1 MPKKKDRVVTLRIDE
16 DDFKVV
22 DSFAKSKGLS
32 VSAYINS
39 VIKTQTEYFIPLS
52 SNERVSI
59 PKKALY
65 SLFSFASKDSLDDL
79 VAQWAIELKH
89 TVQLIWGELNLQTS
103 LDAIFKIS
111 KYVVG
116 TDARVVTPSNIT
128 NVASYIE
135 DTFWIVIRH
144 NLGVNYSY
152 FWNKMFLQFLGLLQN
167 SVDVMT
173 EYDENNNFNQ
183 TESKKRLAAR
193 LLVALC
199 KNPTQCVAF
208 SGALNNTSN

>member
-1 MPKKKDRVVTLRIDE
+1 LPQKKDRVVTLRIDE

-22 DSFAKSKGLS
+22 ESFAKSKGLS

-39 VIKTQTEYFIPLS
+39 VIRSQTEYFIPLA

-59 PKKALY
+59 PKRALY
-65 SLFSFASKDSLDDL
+65 SLFSYASKDSLDDL

-89 TVQLIWGELNLQTS
+89 TVQLMWGELNLQTC

-111 KYVVG
+111 KYVMG
-116 TDARVVTPSNIT
+116 TDARVITSSNIT
-128 NVASYIE
+128 NVASYNEMKELGTIINYN
-135 DTFWIVIRH
+135 DGVSGINSSNTFWIVIRH

-152 FWNKMFLQFLGLLQN
+152 FLNKMFIQFLELLQD

-173 EYDENNNFNQ
+173 EYDE
-183 TESKKRLAAR
+183 TTISIRLKVKRD
-193 LLVALC
+193 
-199 KNPTQCVAF
+199 
-208 SGALNNTSN
+208 